1 LTGAI
6 EIALAGRLGDFS
18 LDVDV
23 AAPMRGI
30 TALFGPSGCG
40 KTSILRAVAGLNRLP
55 GRIRIGGEVWQDGP
69 RLVPT
74 HRRAVGYVFQEASLF
89 PHLSVRDNLLYGAR
103 RTKEPVRIRFDE
115 VVALLGL
122 ERLVERDPGHLSGG
136 ERQRVAIG
144 RALLS
149 QPRLMLM
156 DEPLSA
162 LDRIS
167 KDEILP
173 YFEALHAE
181 LSIPILYVTHDLS
194 EVERL
199 ADHLVILSK
208 GRVTASGALNEV
220 LAQGASPLLSR
231 RDLACVLPGRVL
243 RVDADG
249 IAAVRV
255 EGAEL
260 LVVAGKLAADQAVR
274 VRIAAG
280 DVSIARA
287 AGPASSILNALPV
300 TIASLEPLGEA
311 EMLLRLSL
319 GQGAPLLARVSRR
332 SVDALGLAE
341 GERVVAQVKGVSLL
355 ASR

>member
-1 LTGAI
+1 MTGAI
-6 EIALAGRLGDFS
+6 EIALAGRLGAFS
-18 LDVDV
+18 LEIDI

-30 TALFGPSGCG
+30 TVLFGPSGCG
-40 KTSILRAVAGLNRLP
+40 KTSILRAIAGLNRLP
-55 GRIRIGGEVWQDGP
+55 GRIRIGEEVWQDES
-69 RLVPT
+69 RFVPT

-89 PHLSVRDNLLYGAR
+89 PHLSVRHNLTYGAR
-103 RTKEPVRIRFDE
+103 RTREPTRIRLEE
-115 VVALLGL
+115 VVGLLGL
-122 ERLVERDPGHLSGG
+122 ERLVERDPAHLSGG

-199 ADHLVILSK
+199 ADHLVILSE
-208 GRVTASGALNEV
+208 GRVAQSGALNEV
-220 LAQGASPLLSR
+220 LARRGSKLLAR
-231 RDLACVLPGRVL
+231 RDLACVLPGHVVRI
-243 RVDADG
+243 DPDG
-249 IAAVRV
+249 IACVRI

-260 LVVAGKLAADQAVR
+260 LAVAGDLAVGQAVR

-280 DVSIARA
+280 DVSIARRKSEA
-287 AGPASSILNALPV
+287 TSILNALPV
-300 TIASLEPLGEA
+300 SIAGLERLGEA

-319 GQGAPLLARVSRR
+319 GQGAPLLARISRR
-332 SVDALGLAE
+332 SVEALALAE